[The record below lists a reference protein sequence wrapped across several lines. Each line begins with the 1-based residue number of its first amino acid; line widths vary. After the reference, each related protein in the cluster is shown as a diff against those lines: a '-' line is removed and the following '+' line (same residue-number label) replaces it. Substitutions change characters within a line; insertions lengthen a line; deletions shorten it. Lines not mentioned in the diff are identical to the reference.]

1 MVAIVSGNSLGLDLT
16 SLRTLGPQDFTGSAA
31 HGRNGQG
38 VYVNAANGNLVVQGL
53 EANVATAGAD
63 VQGLRTYNSQGLLDD
78 DSGVGG
84 DNWSHG
90 TFLQPLKVVG
100 TPNTPGSEI
109 HVTNRDGS
117 VARFSWSEEYSFYLG
132 TDGDGPHDSITL
144 NASTGLYTWRD
155 GATGAHRRYEADG
168 LHRLVSTGDPSGN
181 VLTYSYTGARLDKI
195 VDAAGN
201 GTRYDYDAGTGLL
214 KGLWTVE
221 GGADKAQRVFYEY
234 DTSNRLAKVT
244 VDLSPEQAGI
254 ADGDVYWTEY
264 TYHGEEQDYRLA
276 TIRQKDGT
284 SLSFAYEDNGSGRIA
299 SVTDALGGVTEF
311 RYNGVTTTVED
322 ALGRI
327 TAYEKDAQGQLKS
340 ITAPTSGGVT
350 PSRSFTYDGD
360 GNVTSVVDGEGRT
373 TTYSHD
379 VWGRVTLET
388 DGAGKRIE
396 REYDDRH
403 QLTVERVLQQA
414 DADGTGP
421 IVEVVAVTRQVWDVE
436 VRGLL
441 RFVVSAEG
449 RVTEHRYDA
458 ARQRETTIV
467 YLADRYTTGTGAL
480 SESTMEA
487 WAAQRAPAARQR
499 IDMTYLRGELATR
512 TTYASVDA
520 AGKGVVGTESTERFV
535 YDDAGRL
542 LQSFTATGHATTYT
556 YDGLGRVEKVTNA
569 LGQTA
574 ITEYQDTGGKIVH
587 TLAHG
592 FVSTEAYDLAG
603 RLITSVASGGG
614 DENLGTTRN
623 YYDANGRLRMTQD
636 PTGRRQWILY
646 TAAGQKAA
654 EVDANGTMKE
664 WGYDAGGRVTWM
676 REYATAIDM
685 TRLPVPAGTTVAD
698 QVAGDL
704 RPVTTIEDYRAWY
717 AYDGAGRLVRS
728 AETVGTSTD
737 VAVTERRY
745 DAAGRLEREIRY
757 AKAEPL
763 TSSDITLP
771 GATQQDRVT
780 RYFYDRDGLLRG
792 TLDGEGFLTELRY
805 DNKGQLEQRIA
816 YANPTPLADRNAQ
829 ALAGAL
835 PTADAAK
842 DIRTYYFHDGH
853 GRRIGEL
860 DGERYLT
867 EHEYD
872 SNGRLLKTLRYLQPV
887 TGPITTLD
895 AARPLAG
902 EAKTQASYL
911 YDALGRV
918 TTEINAEDT
927 WTRYRYDVA
936 GNLTSTTRAYNTDEA
951 RTSATRYDLLG
962 RVTEELA
969 PLDYARIRSTMSDAE
984 KDAIWAQYATK
995 HTYDAAGRHIRTTD
1009 ALGRKTLYFYDADG
1023 ALVYTVDPL
1032 GRIKEKV
1039 YDVRGRL
1046 VEEVERLGTISMT
1059 GLYGGSVPQAL
1070 LDRMAAADQA
1080 DDFSTKYAYTRDGRV
1095 TTVTSPTGNLTTTA
1109 FNAFGEASSRV
1120 QGMGGTGPDRVEAYA
1135 YDRRGLRVQ
1144 TLRDEAGLAA
1154 LEKTELDAFGRVVST
1169 TDAAGGV
1176 RQRAYD
1182 RLGRVVQTTDATS
1195 SKRYSTY
1202 DAFNRVLT
1210 QSDALGN
1217 VTTFTYDVAERTV
1230 TMRTPEGIVTKTASN
1245 RHGEVIGKTD
1255 GMGQV
1260 TEFSYDRNGR
1270 LVTTTTPLTTETTTY
1285 DLAGRVETTLDAN
1298 GTQVKYTYDAVD
1310 RVKTRTVDPDGLA
1323 LTTTYDYDG
1332 RDVRV
1337 TDPMGTVTLTSYD
1350 KKGRVATQ
1358 VVDEGGL
1365 DLKTTYTYNP
1375 ADETL
1380 TVTAPGGTVTS
1391 YGYDALGRRTS
1402 ETVDPGGL
1410 NLVRSWTYDDA
1421 GHLLTSRDARG
1432 FLTRYVNDAEG
1443 RVRYAIDPTGGVAE
1457 TRYDAEGRVRQ
1468 TVQWARAI
1476 SLANLGTAPTAAEVV
1491 ARLGTDQ
1498 PSAETQHRVY
1508 DGDGRLVATVNANGS
1523 VVRYTLDKN
1532 GRVTS
1537 QRAYAARISMPD
1549 WERGTVPLPT
1559 ADASRDVR
1567 QYHVYDALGRA
1578 LYTMDGLGGVTA
1590 RTYDGNGNVLTEVAY
1605 ATRIPMSTPL
1615 KPAEMAA
1622 ALELVRDADH
1632 DRSIRNVYDAAG
1644 RLRWSVDGTGAVT
1657 QRAYDRNGNLVSL
1670 VQHATALPE
1679 GAAISSVASSSADR
1693 RTTMAYD
1700 AAGRMRF
1707 QVDALLGVTEQ
1718 VFDQDGNVLRST
1730 RHATPIDSLPT
1741 VGQPGTAD
1749 AIRSRLAA
1757 PTSQDRTTSHEYDA
1771 ASRVVR
1777 TISPAG
1783 AHTTT
1788 VYDGAG
1794 NVIRRTA
1801 HATLWSREESAD
1813 DRVTRFAYDGAGRL
1827 VFTVDAGGALEELA
1841 YDAIG
1846 RLTGRTR
1853 YANRP
1858 ALGSGDYGVST
1869 IQGKV
1874 VANNAIDQA
1883 ESYEYNAAGHLVKTT
1898 DALGISEQYGHD
1910 GIGNRVTFI
1919 NKKGDTWTYSYDA
1932 AGRLKEEVSPV
1943 VALAWQ
1949 ATAGSVAVSFAD
1961 APVVTRMAYD
1971 ALGQLVSRT
1980 EAAGRPEER
1989 TTTFG
1994 YDAAGRQVLVSLG
2007 WAPVYDAASD
2017 TLATS
2022 GTVGP
2027 AEKSVKLDTV
2037 TFYDT
2042 LGNAVANVDAHGA
2055 LSQKVYDAM
2064 GRVAY
2069 EVDAEGYI
2077 TGYERNAFGEV
2088 RVLTRYGHN
2097 TNLEVRTVSR
2107 ASQAVTLA
2115 AIEARLVDPAVDHTY
2130 DRTLTTTYDRAGRT
2144 TQVLERSAQIFDP
2157 TATGADQWTTARKTT
2172 ATIYN
2177 AFGEAVE
2184 SRSLRN
2190 AVTSDWSVTTRFYDR
2205 NGRETA
2211 TVDAKGYL
2219 TSRGYD
2225 AFGNLVVSIEYSN
2238 AVLAGWSKE
2247 GYTRG
2252 EESIRDRR
2260 TEYGYDR
2267 GNRKVLERRV
2277 DVEYSTAS
2285 NGTSERGDLVT
2296 KYVYDA
2302 VGNQTA
2308 TVDADS
2314 RWTYT
2319 YYDALGR
2326 VSAVVQSQMGAV
2338 TPAGGAET
2346 ASVHPVTSYLRDAHG
2361 NVLREMRRANGATAV
2376 TLSGFTEGEA
2386 SSLDRY
2392 VRTRYDRLGRAIH
2405 VNDARGFDQYFS
2417 YDAAGRV
2424 AKMWREVGDGR
2435 ITYEV
2440 NIYDKLGQLLDV
2452 RRPRTT
2458 MEVQGGITAR
2468 WAAAPWVNTGV
2479 SHPEDGPDLEVGWT
2493 GLEGTRVRVEVT
2505 YTTVAYSITT
2515 PGSGSEEPTTT
2526 PYPAKTLTVTQER
2539 TAADA
2544 AGGMTVAF
2552 QDPVAKI
2559 EYIRVR
2565 ELKGTNWV
2573 VRWEGTY
2580 GQAQGSG
2587 VTEVDQ
2593 SVVGQTFTSTR
2604 YNGFG
2609 EVVLRGTNGD
2619 LAEYFDYDAAGRLW
2633 RTNSGDGVDKVY
2645 LYDAQGNRTSEIRS
2659 AGIARG
2665 NVDLQ
2670 LVASAAEAHGDTS
2683 ARRTDYVYDALGR
2696 LVQQTEAA
2704 RQELQGGLS
2713 VRELK
2718 AEATIVNVGQP
2729 VPIGYY
2735 SGDQWQEGEA
2745 QVKLTWT
2752 NLTTFGSGDVKVKV
2766 TYRTADTLQW
2776 GAGGTASY
2784 QSAVYESHEAAQGIT
2799 LNWTTKP
2806 IAAITEITVSKKN
2819 SNGNWTEV
2827 IRQAPGTNTYLVD
2840 LDAASN
2846 RWAPEYLEYRV
2857 AGSSAEWTRAA
2868 LTDFGDRAAWFGGR
2882 TLAAGTYEYRIGVQP
2897 QGQDPREV
2905 GTGTLTVTAS
2915 GAITQQTADNNGN
2928 VWLRPVVKQT
2938 LDRWGNV
2945 VALTDPRS
2953 EDWKTVYA
2961 YNASN
2966 QMILQRLPRA
2976 DGVQASTNP
2985 ATQIYYDKVGRQVAV
3000 RDALGN
3006 VNGSVY
3012 DGNGNLL
3019 REIHADGGTVH
3030 HRYNVFGEKVE
3041 TTDARGKVQ
3050 AFTYDKGGN
3059 LVKVDKGSASVFQVD
3074 TNQELLDT
3082 GKKPIVESWTYD
3094 ALGRRTSQTNGEGEK
3109 TSYRYDLL
3117 GNLIEW
3123 TQPMGQKSYAAYD
3136 RQGRKIAEVDA
3147 NGYEATWQFDYFGQ
3161 LLAHTDLGAATYHY
3175 TYDNARQLLTQT
3187 NSRGQDLSYKYDAVG
3202 QVTEIRDQQEDQPL
3216 KITTYAYDLGGRRL
3230 IEKTTSGGLVNV
3242 YQDNR
3247 LAYDAQ
3253 GKLRDV
3259 SDNRVRMQFTYDAN
3273 GNRLSVRTTL
3283 RYAGMT
3289 GEVAKDT
3296 TRYFKYDAMNRQTVV
3311 DADDAAGLTGADRH
3325 EIVYDE
3331 NGNRVEDTY
3340 TGFAVTKDANGDWT
3354 VYDDKVE
3361 VREKYVYDDLNRLLS
3376 VKRNDQFI
3384 DLRNYD
3390 AADRVMKS
3398 GNVLPSAYREE
3409 LERLLEAGHV
3419 AQPNI
3424 TINRYDANGRLLHQT
3439 VKGPNNVALQEISWD
3454 PNEVPHDMP
3463 ASMVSAFRA
3472 EGYDHAGN
3480 VKGYTVFTHQGSTT
3494 NKYSTTL
3501 ERYEGYVGTRSTV
3514 RSSDG
3519 DVGTNAQV
3527 YDDNGH
3533 LVQVDDNHLTGY
3545 GRVFVNDA
3553 EGRALYVR
3561 RDDKE
3566 ERQFIANGEVLG
3578 RYGIGPHE
3586 LAPVDGAGYPNF
3598 TNIADF
3604 NFSYAPVS
3612 PTYPAPSPGAYIVK
3626 VGDTLQTVAKGA
3638 YGDAALWYRI
3648 AEANGLSSNDAVR
3661 VGQVLN
3667 IPNRVGTIHNND
3679 GTFKPYDPSRIT
3691 GDVSPHLA
3699 MPGEKGCGAAGQ
3711 LLMVIVAVAV
3721 TALTGFGGVFLS
3733 QGANAVAQVAA
3744 AAASGAIGGA
3754 AGQAVGLVTG
3764 TIDRFDW
3771 KGVAISGIAAGATV
3785 GVSIATGVTAAT
3797 VGGATTAAPFWTS
3810 TAGTVVRAA
3819 IANGITQGIATATGL
3834 QDHFNWAGVAAAG
3847 IGAGVGSYVG
3857 KELGLPADGSRGNMN
3872 AGEFLGKSIVKAFAA
3887 GAATAVARG
3896 GRIAVQQVAID
3907 AFGNALGES
3916 IASASSGDST
3926 RNPSSID
3933 YENEMDRQSDAAYYA
3948 EQQAELYR
3956 TGGNFARMDGAS
3968 YRGMPAVA
3976 PALVN
3981 GLTFSEDAALRG
3993 LVNDPYRL
4001 RNAGDMA
4008 PQVDG
4013 PAVLDMAQAQDKWVF
4028 TGRKP
4033 IYDFGDPFEAGGEGP
4048 LAQVRVARGSGVRPA
4063 MVNGVSVNS
4072 KAEALLNAAA
4082 EGDISGMGNLY
4093 RDYKLLGALMNDGA
4107 RDSTLR
4113 DLKKQLQDRLGV
4125 MRTMPSEETLGARM
4139 GIGSD
4144 GVTRYDKADLIDRYA
4159 DALRKVGLAQQG
4171 VIELDYKNFEVRT
4184 IGNAKLSP
4192 AQYLAEVETRYQ
4204 RAFVRGVELG
4214 EERYARGELRYPAD
4228 MPKQLQVGLFADD
4241 FGKRALLTYHG
4252 AIGVSEGPGQ
4262 IISLNRWSYDP
4273 GGTGLY
4279 IRNDVLVDLG
4289 PGQRYW
4295 VDGKG
4300 SLMEAQNSSKQFQTF
4315 HQYTATVRGKVVTP
4329 QGMFEVLPNGRIG
4342 GRIR

>member
-84 DNWSHG
+84 DNWSNG
-90 TFLQPLKVVG
+90 YFLQPLRLVG
-100 TPNTPGSEI
+100 TYGEPGSEI
-109 HVTNRDGS
+109 HLTGRDGA
-117 VARFSWSEEYSFYLG
+117 VAKFAWKEEYGFYL
-132 TDGDGPHDSITL
+132 TTEGDGPHDNIAL
-144 NASTGLYTWRD
+144 NAEGTLYTWRD

-327 TAYEKDAQGQLKS
+327 TTYEKDAQGQLKS

-396 REYDDRH
+396 REYDGRN
-403 QLTVERVLQQA
+403 QLTVERAWQQV
-414 DADGTGP
+414 DTDGTGP
-421 IVEVVAVTRQVWDVE
+421 MVEVVAVTRQVWDVE

-467 YLADRYTTGTGAL
+467 YLADRYTTGTAAL
-480 SESTMEA
+480 SETTLEE

-499 IDMTYLRGELATR
+499 IDMSYLRGELATR
-512 TTYASVDA
+512 TTYATVNA
-520 AGKGVVGTESTERFV
+520 TTGEGVRDGTESTERFV

-542 LQSFTATGHATTYT
+542 LESFTATGHATTYT
-556 YDGLGRVEKVTNA
+556 YDGLGRVETVANA
-569 LGQTA
+569 LNQTSV
-574 ITEYQDTGGKIVH
+574 TEYQDAGGKIVH

-592 FVSTEAYDLAG
+592 LVRTETYDLAG
-603 RLITSVASGGG
+603 RPITPVASGGG

-664 WGYDAGGRVTWM
+664 WGYDAGGRVVWM

-685 TRLPVPAGTTVAD
+685 TRLPAPAGTTVAD

-704 RPVTTIEDYRAWY
+704 RPATTNEDYRAWH

-728 AETVGTSTD
+728 AETVGTSAD

-805 DNKGQLEQRIA
+805 DNRGQLEQRIA

-842 DIRTYYFHDGH
+842 DIRTSYFHDGH

-995 HTYDAAGRHIRTTD
+995 HTYDAAGRHIRTND

-1046 VEEVERLGTISMT
+1046 VEEVERLGTISTT

-1095 TTVTSPTGNLTTTA
+1095 TTVTSPTGNLTTTT

-1144 TLRDEAGLAA
+1144 TLRDGAGLAA

-1230 TMRTPEGIVTKTASN
+1230 TMRTPEGIVTKTALN
-1245 RHGEVIGKTD
+1245 RLGEVIGKTD

-1270 LVTTTTPLTTETTTY
+1270 LVTTTTLLTTETTTY
-1285 DLAGRVETTLDAN
+1285 DLAGRVQTTLDAN

-1337 TDPMGTVTLTSYD
+1337 TDPMGTVTLTRYD

-1365 DLKTTYTYNP
+1365 DLRTTYTYNP

-1380 TVTAPGGTVTS
+1380 AVTAPGGTVTS

-1468 TVQWARAI
+1468 TVQWTRAI

-1590 RTYDGNGNVLTEVAY
+1590 RTYDGNGNVLTELAY

-1679 GAAISSVASSSADR
+1679 GAAASSVASRSADR
-1693 RTTMAYD
+1693 GTTMAYD

-1707 QVDALLGVTEQ
+1707 QGDALLGVTEQ

-1757 PTSQDRTTSHEYDA
+1757 PTSQDRTTSHEHDA

-1777 TISPAG
+1777 TIGPAG

-1898 DALGISEQYGHD
+1898 DALGFSEQYGHD

-1932 AGRLKEEVSPV
+1932 GGRMKEEVSPV

-1980 EAAGRPEER
+1980 EAAGRLEER

-2055 LSQKVYDAM
+2055 LSQKVYHAM

-2097 TNLEVRTVSR
+2097 TNLEVRNVSR
-2107 ASQAVTLA
+2107 ASQAVTLD

-2190 AVTSDWSVTTRFYDR
+2190 AATSDWSVTTRFYDK

-2252 EESIRDRR
+2252 ENSIRDRR

-2285 NGTSERGDLVT
+2285 NGTSERGDLET
-2296 KYVYDA
+2296 AYAYDA
-2302 VGNQTA
+2302 VGNQTVV
-2308 TVDADS
+2308 TDA
-2314 RWTYT
+2314 RGYKTHT
-2319 YYDALGR
+2319 YYDAIGR
-2326 VSAVVQSQMGAV
+2326 VSAVVQPQMAAL
-2338 TPAGGAET
+2338 TPAGGSELQ
-2346 ASVHPVTSYLRDAHG
+2346 SVRPVTTYLRDAHG
-2361 NVLREMRRANGATAV
+2361 NVLREMRRANGATLVSEA
-2376 TLSGFTEGEA
+2376 GFTEGAA
-2386 SSLDRY
+2386 SSSDRY
-2392 VRTRYDRLGRAIH
+2392 VRTRYDRLGRAVQ
-2405 VNDARGFDQYFS
+2405 VNDTRAFDQFFS

-2468 WAAAPWVNTGV
+2468 WAAAPWVNDGV
-2479 SHPEDGPDLEVGWT
+2479 THPPDGPDLEVGWT

-2515 PGSGSEEPTTT
+2515 PGSGSEEPTPT
-2526 PYPAKTLTVTQER
+2526 PYPTKTLNVTQER
-2539 TAADA
+2539 TAAQA
-2544 AGGMTVAF
+2544 PGGMTVTF

-2559 EYIRVR
+2559 DYIRVR
-2565 ELKGTNWV
+2565 ELIGTHWV
-2573 VRWEGTY
+2573 VRWEGSY
-2580 GQAQGSG
+2580 DQAQGRG

-2670 LVASAAEAHGDTS
+2670 LVTSAADAHGNSTL
-2683 ARRTDYVYDALGR
+2683 RRTDFVYDELGR
-2696 LVQQTEAA
+2696 LVQKTDAA
-2704 RQELQGGLS
+2704 RLEVQGGLT
-2713 VRELK
+2713 VRQLGLTTEIQAVGGPP
-2718 AEATIVNVGQP
+2718 AEGSFYDPVAVGT
-2729 VPIGYY
+2729 
-2735 SGDQWQEGEA
+2735 DA
-2745 QVKLTWT
+2745 RVKLTWD
-2752 NLTTFGSGDVKVKV
+2752 NLTGLGSGDVKVRVAYKV
-2766 TYRTADTLQW
+2766 LVSAEV
-2776 GAGGTASY
+2776 GATQSKVY
-2784 QSAVYESHEAAQGIT
+2784 DSAVFESHEGAQGLILSWPT
-2799 LNWTTKP
+2799 QYPLDSV
-2806 IAAITEITVSKKN
+2806 TEVTVWKKN

-2827 IRQAPGTNTYLVD
+2827 FRQAPGASTSLVD

-2857 AGSSAEWTRAA
+2857 AGSTAAWTRAA

-2882 TLAAGTYEYRIGVQP
+2882 TLAAGTYEYRIGVEP
-2897 QGQDPREV
+2897 QGQDAREV
-2905 GTGTLTVTAS
+2905 GTGTLTVAANGTMTRQA
-2915 GAITQQTADNNGN
+2915 TDNNGDI
-2928 VWLRPVVKQT
+2928 WQRPVVKRT

-2961 YNASN
+2961 YNGTN

-2985 ATQIYYDKVGRQVAV
+2985 ATQIYFDAMGRQVAV

-3006 VNGSVY
+3006 VNGSIY
-3012 DGNGNLL
+3012 NANGHLV
-3019 REIHADGGTVH
+3019 REIRADGGIVD

-3041 TTDARGKVQ
+3041 TTDARDKVQ
-3050 AFTYDKGGN
+3050 VFTYDKGGN
-3059 LVKVDKGSASVFQVD
+3059 LVKVDKGSASVFEVD
-3074 TNQELLDT
+3074 TNQELLDN
-3082 GKKPIVESWTYD
+3082 GPRNIVESWTYD
-3094 ALGRRTSQTNGEGEK
+3094 ALGRRTSHTNGEGEK

-3136 RQGRKIAEVDA
+3136 RQGSKIAEVGA
-3147 NGYEATWQFDYFGQ
+3147 NGYEATWQYDTFGQ
-3161 LLAHTDLGAATYHY
+3161 LLAHTDVGAATYHY
-3175 TYDNARQLLTQT
+3175 SYDNARQLLTQT
-3187 NSRGQDLSYKYDAVG
+3187 NTRGQDLSYKYDAVG
-3202 QVTEIRDQQEDQPL
+3202 QVTEIRDQQKNQPL

-3230 IEKTTSGGLVNV
+3230 IEKTTSGGLDAV

-3253 GKLRDV
+3253 GRLRDV

-3289 GEVAKDT
+3289 GEVASDI
-3296 TRYFKYDAMNRQTVV
+3296 TRYFKYDAMNRQVVV
-3311 DADDAAGLTGADRH
+3311 DADNAAGDAGADLHR
-3325 EIVYDE
+3325 ITYDK
-3331 NGNRVEDTY
+3331 NGNRISDTY
-3340 TGFAVTKDANGDWT
+3340 TGYAVTKDASGNWT

-3361 VREKYVYDDLNRLLS
+3361 IRETYAYDALNRLLT
-3376 VKRNDQFI
+3376 VNRNEQVI
-3384 DLRNYD
+3384 DRRNYD
-3390 AADRVMKS
+3390 AADRVVKS
-3398 GNVLPSAYREE
+3398 GAVLSSAYREK
-3409 LERLLEAGHV
+3409 LERLVTAGHV
-3419 AQPNI
+3419 AQP
-3424 TINRYDANGRLLHQT
+3424 TISLNRYDANGRLMHQT
-3439 VKGPNNVALQEISWD
+3439 VKGPNDAALQEISWD
-3454 PNEVPHDMP
+3454 PNEAPREVP
-3463 ASMVSAFRA
+3463 AGTASAFRA

-3494 NKYSTTL
+3494 NRYSTTL
-3501 ERYEGYVGTRSTV
+3501 ERYEGYVGTESTV

-3519 DVGTNAQV
+3519 DVGVNAQV
-3527 YDDNGH
+3527 YDANGH
-3533 LVQVDDNHLTGY
+3533 LVMVDDNHLTGY
-3545 GRVFVNDA
+3545 GRVFINDA

-3566 ERQFIANGEVLG
+3566 ERQFIVNGEVLG

-3586 LAPVDGAGYPNF
+3586 LRPVDGAGYPNF

-3604 NFSYAPVS
+3604 NFSFAPVS

-3648 AEANGLSSNDAVR
+3648 AEANGLSSNDDVR

-3679 GTFKPYDPSRIT
+3679 GTFKPYDPSKIT
-3691 GDVSPHLA
+3691 GDVSPHLP

-3711 LLMVIVAVAV
+3711 VLMVVVAIVV
-3721 TALTGFGGVFLS
+3721 TVFTA
-3733 QGANAVAQVAA
+3733 GAA
-3744 AAASGAIGGA
+3744 AAGVGASFSSIMSTGAGVLLGSGAA
-3754 AGQAVGLVTG
+3754 AGTALGTVGTLAFAGAMGSVASQAVGLATG
-3764 TIDRFDW
+3764 TIQKFDFRSVALAAVGTAVGGSM
-3771 KGVAISGIAAGATV
+3771 KGLELFGNPVVDGVA
-3785 GVSIATGVTAAT
+3785 
-3797 VGGATTAAPFWTS
+3797 
-3810 TAGTVVRAA
+3810 RAA
-3819 IANGITQGIATATGL
+3819 VGNVISQGVATATGL
-3834 QDHFNWAGVAAAG
+3834 QSKFNWQGVAAA
-3847 IGAGVGSYVG
+3847 AV
-3857 KELGLPADGSRGNMN
+3857 GNMV
-3872 AGEFLGKSIVKAFAA
+3872 AQAVGPVAEKAFGQGSFMAGLTTGLVAGTAA
-3887 GAATAVARG
+3887 AAARG
-3896 GRIAVQQVAID
+3896 GKVVVQQVAVD
-3907 AFGNALGES
+3907 AFGNALGQSLAEGAAS
-3916 IASASSGDST
+3916 NQPGATEAVRLSDAVYGVGDAAPTPHTGNGLQLGRTSGLKVPQETFASWSAGVDRGIAAAANAVDDALQALYDEGHPPVPEYLPIADNSANPPLVQKPSASKPSFWSGLAST
-3926 RNPSSID
+3926 AATMVFGGDNP
-3933 YENEMDRQSDAAYYA
+3933 
-3948 EQQAELYR
+3948 
-3956 TGGNFARMDGAS
+3956 ARLTPQEREAWRREHPS
-3968 YRGMPAVA
+3968 
-3976 PALVN
+3976 PAL
-3981 GLTFSEDAALRG
+3981 
-3993 LVNDPYRL
+3993 
-4001 RNAGDMA
+4001 
-4008 PQVDG
+4008 
-4013 PAVLDMAQAQDKWVF
+4013 
-4028 TGRKP
+4028 
-4033 IYDFGDPFEAGGEGP
+4033 GELP
-4048 LAQVRVARGSGVRPA
+4048 T
-4063 MVNGVSVNS
+4063 
-4072 KAEALLNAAA
+4072 
-4082 EGDISGMGNLY
+4082 I
-4093 RDYKLLGALMNDGA
+4093 
-4107 RDSTLR
+4107 
-4113 DLKKQLQDRLGV
+4113 
-4125 MRTMPSEETLGARM
+4125 
-4139 GIGSD
+4139 
-4144 GVTRYDKADLIDRYA
+4144 RYD
-4159 DALRKVGLAQQG
+4159 
-4171 VIELDYKNFEVRT
+4171 
-4184 IGNAKLSP
+4184 
-4192 AQYLAEVETRYQ
+4192 
-4204 RAFVRGVELG
+4204 
-4214 EERYARGELRYPAD
+4214 
-4228 MPKQLQVGLFADD
+4228 
-4241 FGKRALLTYHG
+4241 
-4252 AIGVSEGPGQ
+4252 
-4262 IISLNRWSYDP
+4262 
-4273 GGTGLY
+4273 
-4279 IRNDVLVDLG
+4279 VDLG
-4289 PGQRYW
+4289 QGTINRVVVTTPPAIEQLRDIFSLGFRPVGRGVGTFIGGLKVAADESLSSDVRDQGAYDAGANSLSIPAAWLAAGAPGLRIRQSNW
-4295 VDGKG
+4295 VMGPNDGPQLPTWGGPVNYSILPDALSVGPAKLFTQTQKAKIYALNRQENAG
-4300 SLMEAQNSSKQFQTF
+4300 LLRSDLDGTLLIMPSKSQSGVTPSHIEAQIDHRIPRVPADEAIPPGTNSYGNAQVLS
-4315 HQYTATVRGKVVTP
+4315 RP
-4329 QGMFEVLPNGRIG
+4329 QNRLKWNN
-4342 GRIR
+4342 

>member
-38 VYVNAANGNLVVQGL
+38 VYVNASNGNLVVQGL

-84 DNWSHG
+84 DNWSNG
-90 TFLQPLKVVG
+90 YFLQPLRLVG
-100 TPNTPGSEI
+100 TYGEAGSEI
-109 HVTNRDGS
+109 HLTGRDGA
-117 VARFSWSEEYSFYLG
+117 VAKFAWKEEYGFYL
-132 TDGDGPHDSITL
+132 TTEGDGPHDNIAL
-144 NASTGLYTWRD
+144 NAEGTLYTWRD

-234 DTSNRLAKVT
+234 DASNRLAKVT

-311 RYNGVTTTVED
+311 RYNGATTTVED

-327 TAYEKDAQGQLKS
+327 TTYEKDAQGQLKS

-350 PSRSFTYDGD
+350 ASRSFTYDGD

-449 RVTEHRYDA
+449 RVSEHRYDA

-467 YLADRYTTGTGAL
+467 YLADRYTTGTAAL

-520 AGKGVVGTESTERFV
+520 AGNGVVGTESTERFV

-542 LQSFTATGHATTYT
+542 LQSVTATGHATTYT
-556 YDGLGRVEKVTNA
+556 YDGLGRVETVTNA
-569 LGQTA
+569 LNQTSV
-574 ITEYQDTGGKIVH
+574 TEYQDAGGKIVH

-592 FVSTEAYDLAG
+592 LVRTETYDLAG
-603 RLITSVASGGG
+603 RLVTSVASGGG

-685 TRLPVPAGTTVAD
+685 TRLPVPAGITVAD

-704 RPVTTIEDYRAWY
+704 RPATTNEDYRAWY

-728 AETVGTSTD
+728 AETVGTSAD

-763 TSSDITLP
+763 TASDITLP
-771 GATQQDRVT
+771 DATEQDRVT

-805 DNKGQLEQRIA
+805 DNRGQLEQRIA
-816 YANPTPLADRNAQ
+816 YANPTPLANRNAQ

-867 EHEYD
+867 EHQYD
-872 SNGRLLKTLRYLQPV
+872 SNGRLLKTLRYLQAV

-911 YDALGRV
+911 YDVLGRV

-951 RTSATRYDLLG
+951 RTSATRYDLFG

-995 HTYDAAGRHIRTTD
+995 HTYDAAGRHIRTND

-1046 VEEVERLGTISMT
+1046 VEEVERLGTISTT

-1095 TTVTSPTGNLTTTA
+1095 TTVTSPTGNLTTTV
-1109 FNAFGEASSRV
+1109 FNAFGESLSRT
-1120 QGMGGTGPDRVEAYA
+1120 QGMGNTGPDRVETYA
-1135 YDRRGLRVQ
+1135 YDRRGLLVKTVRDPG
-1144 TLRDEAGLAA
+1144 TLRVEESLVH
-1154 LEKTELDAFGRVVST
+1154 DAFGRVVST
-1169 TDAAGGV
+1169 TDPVGAV
-1176 RQRAYD
+1176 RTQAYD
-1182 RLGRVVQTTDATS
+1182 RLGRVVETVDATGGT
-1195 SKRYSTY
+1195 RRTTY
-1202 DAFNRVLT
+1202 DAFNRALT
-1210 QSDALGN
+1210 QTDALGRI
-1217 VTTFTYDVAERTV
+1217 TTFTYDPVTRTV
-1230 TMRTPEGIVTKTASN
+1230 SMRTPEGIVTQTVST
-1245 RHGEVIGKTD
+1245 RHGEVARRID
-1255 GMGQV
+1255 GLARETRYV
-1260 TEFSYDRNGR
+1260 YNRNGQLER
-1270 LVTTTTPLTTETTTY
+1270 TEAPLATDSTTY
-1285 DLAGRVETTLDAN
+1285 DVAGRVATTTDPN
-1298 GTQVKYTYDAVD
+1298 GTVVAYTYDPVD
-1310 RVKTRTVDPDGLA
+1310 RVMSRTVDPGGLD
-1323 LTTTYDYDG
+1323 LVTTYAYDG
-1332 RDVRV
+1332 RNVRV
-1337 TDPMGTVTLTSYD
+1337 TDPAGTVTLTRYD

-1365 DLKTTYTYNP
+1365 NLTTTFTYNP
-1375 ADETL
+1375 ADQTL

-1391 YGYDALGRRTS
+1391 YAYDALGRRTS

-1410 NLVRSWTYDDA
+1410 DLVRSWTYDAA
-1421 GHLLTSRDARG
+1421 GH
-1432 FLTRYVNDAEG
+1432 
-1443 RVRYAIDPTGGVAE
+1443 VRTATNALGQVTHYT
-1457 TRYDAEGRVRQ
+1457 YDAEGRLAYTQ
-1468 TVQWARAI
+1468 DPLRA
-1476 SLANLGTAPTAAEVV
+1476 
-1491 ARLGTDQ
+1491 
-1498 PSAETQHRVY
+1498 
-1508 DGDGRLVATVNANGS
+1508 
-1523 VVRYTLDKN
+1523 
-1532 GRVTS
+1532 VT
-1537 QRAYAARISMPD
+1537 RNI
-1549 WERGTVPLPT
+1549 
-1559 ADASRDVR
+1559 
-1567 QYHVYDALGRA
+1567 YDA
-1578 LYTMDGLGGVTA
+1578 
-1590 RTYDGNGNVLTEVAY
+1590 
-1605 ATRIPMSTPL
+1605 
-1615 KPAEMAA
+1615 
-1622 ALELVRDADH
+1622 
-1632 DRSIRNVYDAAG
+1632 
-1644 RLRWSVDGTGAVT
+1644 
-1657 QRAYDRNGNLVSL
+1657 NGNLVSRI
-1670 VQHATALPE
+1670 QFATALP
-1679 GAAISSVASSSADR
+1679 AATAVQDVPPSAQDRQTWWAYDKDGRMVFEVDALLGITEQEYDAGGNVVRRTAYATPIAQMPVPGLTSTVPQIESRIQPVASQDR
-1693 RTTMAYD
+1693 SILYAYD
-1700 AAGRMRF
+1700 AAGR
-1707 QVDALLGVTEQ
+1707 QVRSTDAAGAVTST
-1718 VFDQDGNVLRST
+1718 VYDAAGNVLKRT
-1730 RHATPIDSLPT
+1730 QHATLNST
-1741 VGQPGTAD
+1741 TAD
-1749 AIRSRLAA
+1749 GDDRSIRFAYDRAGRLIYTIDAIGALQETKYDDAGRIVE
-1757 PTSQDRTTSHEYDA
+1757 RTRFARVPPLGTGNYDVKTIQGLLVTNPADQKEKFEYDA
-1771 ASRVVR
+1771 AGRQVR
-1777 TISPAG
+1777 
-1783 AHTTT
+1783 
-1788 VYDGAG
+1788 
-1794 NVIRRTA
+1794 
-1801 HATLWSREESAD
+1801 
-1813 DRVTRFAYDGAGRL
+1813 
-1827 VFTVDAGGALEELA
+1827 
-1841 YDAIG
+1841 AI
-1846 RLTGRTR
+1846 
-1853 YANRP
+1853 
-1858 ALGSGDYGVST
+1858 
-1869 IQGKV
+1869 
-1874 VANNAIDQA
+1874 
-1883 ESYEYNAAGHLVKTT
+1883 
-1898 DALGISEQYGHD
+1898 DALGFSETYAYD
-1910 GIGNRVTFI
+1910 KAGNRTSFT
-1919 NKKGDTWTYSYDA
+1919 NKKGDTWTYVYDA
-1932 AGRLKEEVSPV
+1932 MGRMTEEKSPL

-1949 ATAGSVAVSFAD
+1949 ATEGSVSVSVAD
-1961 APVVTRMAYD
+1961 GRVVTRMAYD

-1989 TTTFG
+1989 TTTYV
-1994 YDAAGRQVLVSLG
+1994 YDAAGRQVKVNQG

-2017 TLATS
+2017 SLATS
-2022 GTVGP
+2022 GVVGP
-2027 AEKSVKLDTV
+2027 AEKSAKLETV

-2042 LGNAVANVDAHGA
+2042 LGNAVANVDATGA
-2055 LSQKVYDAM
+2055 PSQKAYDAL

-2069 EVDAEGYI
+2069 EVDALGYI
-2077 TGYERNAFGEV
+2077 TGYQRNAFGEV

-2097 TNLEVRTVSR
+2097 TNLEVRTVTK
-2107 ASQAVTLA
+2107 ASEAVTLA
-2115 AIEARLVDPAVDHTY
+2115 AIEARLEDPVVDHTY
-2130 DRTLTTTYDRAGRT
+2130 DRTLTTAYDRAGRA

-2172 ATIYN
+2172 ATVYN

-2190 AVTSDWSVTTRFYDR
+2190 AATSDWSVTTRFYDR
-2205 NGRETA
+2205 NGREKA
-2211 TVDAKGYL
+2211 TVDARGYL
-2219 TSRGYD
+2219 TARSYD
-2225 AFGNLVVSIEYSN
+2225 AFGNLVASTEYANTVVS
-2238 AVLAGWSKE
+2238 GWSKE

-2252 EESIRDRR
+2252 ADSVSDRR
-2260 TEYGYDR
+2260 TEYEYDR

-2285 NGTSERGDLVT
+2285 NGTSERGNLET
-2296 KYVYDA
+2296 AYAYDA
-2302 VGNQTA
+2302 VGNQTVV
-2308 TVDADS
+2308 TDA
-2314 RWTYT
+2314 RGYKTHT
-2319 YYDALGR
+2319 YYDAIGR
-2326 VSAVVQSQMGAV
+2326 VSAVVQPQMAAL
-2338 TPAGGAET
+2338 TPAGGSELQ
-2346 ASVHPVTSYLRDAHG
+2346 SVRPVTTYLRDAHG
-2361 NVLREMRRANGATAV
+2361 NVLREMRRANGATLVSEA
-2376 TLSGFTEGEA
+2376 GFTEGAA
-2386 SSLDRY
+2386 SSSDRY
-2392 VRTRYDRLGRAIH
+2392 VRTRYDRLGRAVQ
-2405 VNDARGFDQYFS
+2405 VNDTRAFDQFFS

-2468 WAAAPWVNTGV
+2468 WAAAPWVNDGV
-2479 SHPEDGPDLEVGWT
+2479 TYPSDGPALEVGWT

-2505 YTTVAYSITT
+2505 YTTVEYSITT

-2539 TAADA
+2539 TAAQA
-2544 AGGMTVAF
+2544 PGGMTVAF

-2559 EYIRVR
+2559 DYIRVR
-2565 ELKGTNWV
+2565 ELIGTNWV
-2573 VRWEGTY
+2573 VRWEGSY
-2580 GQAQGSG
+2580 NQAQGSG

-2670 LVASAAEAHGDTS
+2670 LVASAADAHGNSTL
-2683 ARRTDYVYDALGR
+2683 RRTDFVYDELGR
-2696 LVQQTEAA
+2696 LVQKTDAA
-2704 RQELQGGLS
+2704 RLEVQGGLT
-2713 VRELK
+2713 VRQLGLTTEIQAVGGPP
-2718 AEATIVNVGQP
+2718 AEGSFYDPVAVGT
-2729 VPIGYY
+2729 
-2735 SGDQWQEGEA
+2735 DA
-2745 QVKLTWT
+2745 KVKLTWD
-2752 NLTTFGSGDVKVKV
+2752 NLTGLGSGDVKVRVAYKV
-2766 TYRTADTLQW
+2766 LVSAEV
-2776 GAGGTASY
+2776 GATQSKVY
-2784 QSAVYESHEAAQGIT
+2784 DSAVFESHEGAQGLILSWPT
-2799 LNWTTKP
+2799 QYPLDSV
-2806 IAAITEITVSKKN
+2806 TEVTVWKKN

-2827 IRQAPGTNTYLVD
+2827 FRQAPGASTSLVD

-2857 AGSSAEWTRAA
+2857 AGSTAAWTRAA

-2882 TLAAGTYEYRIGVQP
+2882 TLAAGTYEYRIGVEP
-2897 QGQDPREV
+2897 QGQDAREV
-2905 GTGTLTVTAS
+2905 GTGTLTVAANGTMTRQA
-2915 GAITQQTADNNGN
+2915 TDNNGDI
-2928 VWLRPVVKQT
+2928 WQRPVVKQT

-2945 VALTDPRS
+2945 VVLTDPRS
-2953 EDWKTVYA
+2953 EDWKTVYG

-2985 ATQIYYDKVGRQVAV
+2985 ATQIYYDAMGRQVAV

-3006 VNGSVY
+3006 VNGSIY
-3012 DGNGNLL
+3012 NANGHLV
-3019 REIHADGGTVH
+3019 REIRADGGIVD

-3041 TTDARGKVQ
+3041 TTDARDKVQ
-3050 AFTYDKGGN
+3050 VFTYDKGGN
-3059 LVKVDKGSASVFQVD
+3059 LVKVDKGSASVFEVD
-3074 TNQELLDT
+3074 TNQELLDN
-3082 GKKPIVESWTYD
+3082 GPRNIVESWTYD
-3094 ALGRRTSQTNGEGEK
+3094 ALGRRTSHTNGEGEK

-3147 NGYEATWQFDYFGQ
+3147 NGYEATWQYDYFGQ
-3161 LLAHTDLGAATYHY
+3161 LLAHTDVGAATYHY
-3175 TYDNARQLLTQT
+3175 SYDNARQLLTQT
-3187 NSRGQDLSYKYDAVG
+3187 NTRGQDLSYKYDAVG
-3202 QVTEIRDQQEDQPL
+3202 QVTEIRDQQKNQPL

-3230 IEKTTSGGLVNV
+3230 IEKTTSGGLYAI

-3253 GKLRDV
+3253 GRLRDV
-3259 SDNRVRMQFTYDAN
+3259 SDNRVRMQFTHDAN

-3289 GEVAKDT
+3289 GEVASDI
-3296 TRYFKYDAMNRQTVV
+3296 TRYFKYDAMNRQVVV
-3311 DADDAAGLTGADRH
+3311 DADNAAGDAGADLHR
-3325 EIVYDE
+3325 ITYDK
-3331 NGNRVEDTY
+3331 NGNRISDTY
-3340 TGFAVTKDANGDWT
+3340 TGYAVTKDASGNWT

-3361 VREKYVYDDLNRLLS
+3361 IRETYAYDALNRLLT
-3376 VKRNDQFI
+3376 VNRNEQVI
-3384 DLRNYD
+3384 DRRNYD
-3390 AADRVMKS
+3390 AADRVVKS
-3398 GNVLPSAYREE
+3398 GAVLSSGYREK
-3409 LERLLEAGHV
+3409 LERLVTAGHV
-3419 AQPNI
+3419 AQP
-3424 TINRYDANGRLLHQT
+3424 TISLNRYDANGRLLHQT
-3439 VKGPNNVALQEISWD
+3439 VKGPNDAALQEISWD
-3454 PNEVPHDMP
+3454 PNEAPREVP
-3463 ASMVSAFRA
+3463 AGTASAFRA

-3494 NKYSTTL
+3494 NRYSTTL
-3501 ERYEGYVGTRSTV
+3501 ERYEGYVGTESTV

-3519 DVGTNAQV
+3519 DVGVNAQV
-3527 YDDNGH
+3527 YDANGH
-3533 LVQVDDNHLTGY
+3533 LVKVDDNHLTGY
-3545 GRVFVNDA
+3545 GRVFINDA

-3566 ERQFIANGEVLG
+3566 ERQFIVNGEVLG
-3578 RYGIGPHE
+3578 RYGIGPHD
-3586 LAPVDGAGYPNF
+3586 LRPVDGAGYPNF

-3604 NFSYAPVS
+3604 NFSFAPVS

-3638 YGDAALWYRI
+3638 YGDTALWYRI
-3648 AEANGLSSNDAVR
+3648 AEANGLSSNDDVR

-3679 GTFKPYDPSRIT
+3679 GTFKPYDPSKIT
-3691 GDVSPHLA
+3691 GDVSPHLP
-3699 MPGEKGCGAAGQ
+3699 MPGAEGCGAAGQ
-3711 LLMVIVAVAV
+3711 VLMVVVAVVV
-3721 TALTGFGGVFLS
+3721 TIYTAGALSGMASASVSTMSAGMNVM
-3733 QGANAVAQVAA
+3733 ANGAA
-3744 AAASGAIGGA
+3744 ALASTSAGASLGFSGTMAFSAAMGSIASQAVGVATNTIQKFDVKAVGLAAIGGY
-3754 AGQAVGLVTG
+3754 VGAQFQGLNAFPKTEV
-3764 TIDRFDW
+3764 
-3771 KGVAISGIAAGATV
+3771 VANA
-3785 GVSIATGVTAAT
+3785 
-3797 VGGATTAAPFWTS
+3797 
-3810 TAGTVVRAA
+3810 VVRAA
-3819 IANGITQGIATATGL
+3819 AGNVLTQGVATAVGLQKKFDWRSVAAASMGAGVAQAVSPAIQSAVSDPFIARLATGL
-3834 QDHFNWAGVAAAG
+3834 VAGSVA
-3847 IGAGVGSYVG
+3847 
-3857 KELGLPADGSRGNMN
+3857 
-3872 AGEFLGKSIVKAFAA
+3872 
-3887 GAATAVARG
+3887 AVARAG
-3896 GRIAVQQVAID
+3896 KVIVEQVAVD
-3907 AFGNALGES
+3907 AFGNALGQGLAENMSGLPTAQPAQGTVPGQLGSGSYGMGDVDECLFMRFAGLRPTLAAQPEVPGISSDFRLSEREYRMES
-3916 IASASSGDST
+3916 EKSVAGSAYRARPGDGISRIVGSSSPQAIGNFMRANGMTTGYVEAGRNYFRPDSETAYGDSAALGQFALNQSNERIAAQRPAAALARNTLVTDDITLGDLDVLNAAFARKDTTAAFVRNFVGPLQPPRSFGEIKSASETGFLGDFAGAVIGEPLALL
-3926 RNPSSID
+3926 RKFAGGLPVNPITNRL
-3933 YENEMDRQSDAAYYA
+3933 EN
-3948 EQQAELYR
+3948 
-3956 TGGNFARMDGAS
+3956 FDGADRILLTTLGVVPLPS
-3968 YRGMPAVA
+3968 AKMAQGARVTTLAIQKRLAEVA
-3976 PALVN
+3976 STERDALLRDPMLLGQYLRQGEIDRIAQEPWIMRLFFGSALQRRIQDVK
-3981 GLTFSEDAALRG
+3981 SEDALLSALKSTRS
-3993 LVNDPYRL
+3993 N
-4001 RNAGDMA
+4001 A
-4008 PQVDG
+4008 PQ
-4013 PAVLDMAQAQDKWVF
+4013 
-4028 TGRKP
+4028 
-4033 IYDFGDPFEAGGEGP
+4033 DF
-4048 LAQVRVARGSGVRPA
+4048 
-4063 MVNGVSVNS
+4063 
-4072 KAEALLNAAA
+4072 
-4082 EGDISGMGNLY
+4082 I
-4093 RDYKLLGALMNDGA
+4093 
-4107 RDSTLR
+4107 
-4113 DLKKQLQDRLGV
+4113 
-4125 MRTMPSEETLGARM
+4125 
-4139 GIGSD
+4139 
-4144 GVTRYDKADLIDRYA
+4144 
-4159 DALRKVGLAQQG
+4159 
-4171 VIELDYKNFEVRT
+4171 
-4184 IGNAKLSP
+4184 
-4192 AQYLAEVETRYQ
+4192 
-4204 RAFVRGVELG
+4204 
-4214 EERYARGELRYPAD
+4214 
-4228 MPKQLQVGLFADD
+4228 
-4241 FGKRALLTYHG
+4241 
-4252 AIGVSEGPGQ
+4252 GPGGFG
-4262 IISLNRWSYDP
+4262 YDL
-4273 GGTGLY
+4273 TG
-4279 IRNDVLVDLG
+4279 
-4289 PGQRYW
+4289 
-4295 VDGKG
+4295 
-4300 SLMEAQNSSKQFQTF
+4300 SSKTSILI
-4315 HQYTATVRGKVVTP
+4315 HANRPGIDAVVTYDSIP
-4329 QGMFEVLPNGRIG
+4329 SNFGRQWLKAYVDDSH
-4342 GRIR
+4342 